1 MRKDG
6 LEIESLSQIKKV
18 EVSPF
23 LFTRI
28 QQRINE
34 ATSNKFSGKVSL
46 SLTFALVAI
55 VILNIVVL
63 QNYSMP
69 QNSESNFVQNMN
81 IITNNSIY
89 NE

>member
-1 MRKDG
+1 MRKDE
-6 LEIESLSQIKKV
+6 LEIESLSQVKKV
-18 EVSPF
+18 EATPF

-28 QQRINE
+28 QQRISE
-34 ATSNKFSGKVSL
+34 ATTNKFSGKASL
-46 SLTFALVAI
+46 SLAFALVAI
-55 VILNIVVL
+55 VILNIVII
-63 QNYSMP
+63 QNYGKP